1 MSEIKYN
8 SVGSTNIVLQLM
20 LVSSVAGGINDRSNI
35 TPSVMHNVCC
45 NSANV
50 TIENNPFEKLGSRRY
65 TVESVPFELMKG
77 FANKLI
83 SGSVDL
89 EPEIVKAVN
98 DNFWEL
104 I

>member
-1 MSEIKYN
+1 MSEITYN
-8 SVGSTNIVLQLM
+8 SVGSTNFVLQLM
-20 LVSSVAGGINDRSNI
+20 LVSSVAAGINRSNI

-45 NSANV
+45 NSAN
-50 TIENNPFEKLGSRRY
+50 ENNPFGKLGSRRY

-89 EPEIVKAVN
+89 DPEIVKAVN